1 MIIPNASTLINVQP
15 DLILAYG
22 TARVGGDQTVGSV
35 TSDQIILGK
44 LSVRA
49 PLEFEIAQDALIT
62 AEPTLFNENN
72 TEIVPEE
79 IENIVLFI
87 QYDND
92 FEFGTM
98 ITVFLSQD
106 TLDFESGTADL
117 LIDELLIG
125 SASASIDSIEL
136 NDNRLGLLNQDSI
149 YTRLEI
155 KVIGQRDNDGNL
167 VPSKFLSTDEMRLNI
182 YGRIQYLIDGAD
194 ILDSE

>member
-1 MIIPNASTLINVQP
+1 
-15 DLILAYG
+15 
-22 TARVGGDQTVGSV
+22 
-35 TSDQIILGK
+35 
-44 LSVRA
+44 
-49 PLEFEIAQDALIT
+49 
-62 AEPTLFNENN
+62 
-72 TEIVPEE
+72 
-79 IENIVLFI
+79 
-87 QYDND
+87 
-92 FEFGTM
+92 M

-155 KVIGQRDNDGNL
+155 KVIGQKDNDGNL

-182 YGRIQYLIDGAD
+182 YGRIQYLIDGSD